1 MFFSESSNIQKQP
14 SRGVLMKKCSEN
26 MQKIYRKVPMS
37 KWDFNK
43 VTKQMFLEKT
53 TLELAAN

>member
-1 MFFSESSNIQKQP
+1 
-14 SRGVLMKKCSEN
+14 MKKCSEN